1 MAMSKLLGYN
11 WRGYDNS
18 KVDNNK
24 EDTFVST
31 FEQLLEL
38 NRDSLNIHTSQQY
51 THKNFKHSDELEAIR
66 NFQID
71 FTNDIDNN
79 ECIIDKTGKLSS
91 ISKMQEN
98 VPDIWHQSLIM
109 SWFAY
114 SNEKWISN
122 NNVNNPLFIAI
133 NILRQLQIN
142 ETDKGYFATINNN
155 YDNELYKSF
164 PIPDDSIL
172 PKLEPSN
179 FPLPFNICNEVIEV
193 WLTKQIEIIAI
204 ELKWD
209 NTFWN
214 RIYDE
219 ILFMI
224 SYSLHVMSP
233 ILYQIYGYDIIVGS
247 MNHGLVFRSILFGLH
262 SRIKIKASKTI
273 SHIWGNNKSDQHYY
287 TLNSSY
293 DLKNRLLSQLPPNI
307 YYVDDK
313 QYTLEYLLNNIKE
326 QKNLA
331 IQFEHQRCYDA
342 INDLEFKAD
351 NFVHKVN
358 SLSYSLNCK
367 KELLSI
373 IDKQLEDISYIFQYL
388 QKKENGNWVC
398 LTDIVEPLQLLQST
412 HFAKFEN
419 SVNNVFGP
427 CCGFDSLNIDIHTT
441 FSNFEIIKLRLSHI
455 LELSSNKEIQLHDQ
469 KINIFNSSKDNI
481 KPIISPLYQ
490 PSNSKIPMTIIQFAY
505 NLLDLFNGK
514 AKINLIRGNIIIGET
529 YKHLPNTPDI
539 PDAKGN
545 KIAHEFLDK
554 LKKVSEFFTFVQ
566 LCRIYNQDYFKYII
580 ECYKDIS
587 FITMNDPIYDSKPVE
602 SKLFFNI
609 LQTVNPLKNTKIKL
623 TDLVS
628 TLKVSLDIAS
638 TDKTYGLMGLKWF
651 STIISKFIS
660 SFEELE

>member
-18 KVDNNK
+18 KVDNSK

-38 NRDSLNIHTSQQY
+38 NRDSLNIHISQQY
-51 THKNFKHSDELEAIR
+51 THKNFKHSDELEANR

-122 NNVNNPLFIAI
+122 NNVTNPLFIAI

-179 FPLPFNICNEVIEV
+179 FPLPFNSCNEVIEV

-224 SYSLHVMSP
+224 SYL
-233 ILYQIYGYDIIVGS
+233 
-247 MNHGLVFRSILFGLH
+247 
-262 SRIKIKASKTI
+262 
-273 SHIWGNNKSDQHYY
+273 
-287 TLNSSY
+287 
-293 DLKNRLLSQLPPNI
+293 
-307 YYVDDK
+307 
-313 QYTLEYLLNNIKE
+313 
-326 QKNLA
+326 
-331 IQFEHQRCYDA
+331 
-342 INDLEFKAD
+342 
-351 NFVHKVN
+351 
-358 SLSYSLNCK
+358 
-367 KELLSI
+367 
-373 IDKQLEDISYIFQYL
+373 
-388 QKKENGNWVC
+388 
-398 LTDIVEPLQLLQST
+398 
-412 HFAKFEN
+412 
-419 SVNNVFGP
+419 
-427 CCGFDSLNIDIHTT
+427 
-441 FSNFEIIKLRLSHI
+441 
-455 LELSSNKEIQLHDQ
+455 
-469 KINIFNSSKDNI
+469 
-481 KPIISPLYQ
+481 
-490 PSNSKIPMTIIQFAY
+490 
-505 NLLDLFNGK
+505 
-514 AKINLIRGNIIIGET
+514 
-529 YKHLPNTPDI
+529 
-539 PDAKGN
+539 
-545 KIAHEFLDK
+545 
-554 LKKVSEFFTFVQ
+554 
-566 LCRIYNQDYFKYII
+566 
-580 ECYKDIS
+580 S
-587 FITMNDPIYDSKPVE
+587 FII
-602 SKLFFNI
+602 
-609 LQTVNPLKNTKIKL
+609 
-623 TDLVS
+623 
-628 TLKVSLDIAS
+628 
-638 TDKTYGLMGLKWF
+638 
-651 STIISKFIS
+651 
-660 SFEELE
+660 